1 MQRSRSTP
9 SLVRMVTLTTA
20 SCLVLVCSSAISG
33 ANTTAR
39 NPQARLSETAGSSS
53 TGSSFD
59 AVTCTSASSCVAVGQ
74 LGTAAGG
81 VALVDVESS
90 GSWKY
95 AKTPAPSGASAASPN
110 NLLDAVSCASATSCV
125 AVGYYTSS
133 VGSSSTDQQ
142 ALLEVQTSGGW
153 SAIPAPIPAGA
164 SGSPQ
169 NAFDSV
175 SCFSVGNCVA
185 VGTYLDSGG
194 NQEALLDVEAG
205 GTWSNVKA
213 PLPSDADTS
222 NQDNTLDAVACTSP
236 VDCVAVGS
244 YVNTS
249 PTSTCTNK
257 DCLQALV
264 DVESSGTWAAV
275 TAPLPPNATPSPQN
289 GNSLA
294 TVTCTSTANCV
305 AAGSYVDTGSSSD
318 ALLLVETSSTWAA
331 VLAPLPGDASA
342 DPNTDSFDS
351 VTCVSQGNCVA
362 VGQYDDTQQN
372 PEGLI
377 DTETGGAWSP
387 TTAPVPSDAD
397 TAIPDVALASVSCTT
412 LTTCVAVGSYDIPPI
427 RNLSPDALV
436 DAEVGGVW
444 MAGIVDL
451 PGDAS
456 TAQPYSDLGGVDCV
470 SAWNC
475 VAVGLYV
482 NTEGLYQVILDS
494 FGVALSTLPVVPGPP
509 NTVVAAVGHGQAV
522 VGWIPPSSDGGAP
535 ITSYTVT
542 ASPGGA
548 SCSTGALRC
557 RIWPLRGGTTYTF
570 TVVATNEVGASPP
583 SMSSYPV
590 ATWPVTDSRVTI
602 GPFARNSSHLT
613 SVLTLQINKLAAAIL
628 AGGDNRISIVGYS
641 DAMGTPAQIAA
652 VSIRRAR
659 SVATAVRNAL
669 ASLHAGPT
677 SISVAERGAAD
688 PVASN
693 KTPYGRELNRR
704 VVATLT

>member
-1 MQRSRSTP
+1 MKRTRSTP
-9 SLVRMVTLTTA
+9 PLVRLAALASTA
-20 SCLVLVCSSAISG
+20 CLVLLCSSATSG
-33 ANTTAR
+33 ASTTTQIRPASSTEASG
-39 NPQARLSETAGSSS
+39 PSS

-74 LGTAAGG
+74 LGVATGG
-81 VALVDVESS
+81 VALIDVESS
-90 GSWKY
+90 GNWKY
-95 AKTPAPSGASAASPN
+95 VKPPAPSDSSTASPN
-110 NLLDAVSCASATSCV
+110 NLLDAVSCPSAKSCV
-125 AVGYYTSS
+125 AVGYYANSFA
-133 VGSSSTDQQ
+133 GSTHQQ
-142 ALLEVQTSGGW
+142 ALLEVQTAGSW
-153 SAIPAPIPAGA
+153 SAVAAPLPAGA
-164 SGSPQ
+164 STSPQ

-175 SCFSVGNCVA
+175 SCVSVGNCVA

-194 NQEALLDVEAG
+194 NQEALLVVDTG
-205 GTWSNVKA
+205 GTWSNVNA
-213 PLPSDADTS
+213 PLPSDAVTS
-222 NQDNTLDAVACTSP
+222 SQDNTLDAVTCTSP

-257 DCLQALV
+257 DCLQGLV

-275 TAPLPPNATPSPQN
+275 IAPLPPNATSSPQN
-289 GNSLA
+289 GNSIA
-294 TVTCTSTANCV
+294 TVTCTSTSNCV
-305 AAGSYVDTGSSSD
+305 AAGSYVDTGANND
-318 ALLLVETSSTWAA
+318 PLLLVETSSTWAA
-331 VLAPLPGDASA
+331 VVAPLPGDASV
-342 DPNTDSFDS
+342 DPNTDSFAS

-362 VGQYDDTQQN
+362 VGQYDNAQQD

-377 DTETGGAWSP
+377 DTETSGSWSS
-387 TTAPVPSDAD
+387 TTAPVPGDAD
-397 TAIPDVALASVSCTT
+397 TAMPDVALASVSCTT
-412 LTTCVAVGSYDIPPI
+412 LTSCVTVGSYGVPPI

-456 TAQPYSDLGGVDCV
+456 TAQPYSDLSDVACV

-482 NTEGLYQVILDS
+482 NTQGLYQVILDA
-494 FGVALSTLPVVPGPP
+494 FGVGLSTLPVVPGPP

-548 SCSTGALRC
+548 SCSTAALRC
-557 RIWPLRGGTTYTF
+557 RIWPLRGDTTYTF

-590 ATWPVTDSRVTI
+590 ATWPVINSSVTI

-613 SVLTLQINKLAAAIL
+613 EVLHLQINKLAATIL
-628 AGGDNRISIVGYS
+628 TGGDNRISIVGYS
-641 DAMGTPAQIAA
+641 DAKGTPAQIAA

-659 SVATAVRNAL
+659 SVAAAL
-669 ASLHAGPT
+669 RIALTSLHAGPT
-677 SISVAERGAAD
+677 SISVSERGAAS

-693 KTPYGRELNRR
+693 KTTYGRVLNRR